1 MFYLLQAE
9 VSTIQDAEGAEGAE
23 VVMED
28 LSEEVIFRLRAKV
41 ERNS

>member
-9 VSTIQDAEGAEGAE
+9 VSTIQDSEGAE